1 MKDSINSL
9 KLGFHYLLPVLDER
23 GRAIIYNDI
32 SLLPL
37 ETDPG
42 GLMDSY
48 EVSVSLHK
56 KCLCILI
63 RNSTHNQFFTFPNQL
78 VSLITNL

>member
-1 MKDSINSL
+1 MKDSVNSL

-37 ETDPG
+37 ETDPV
-42 GLMDSY
+42 MDSY
-48 EVSVSLHK
+48 EVCVSLHK
-56 KCLCILI
+56 KCV
-63 RNSTHNQFFTFPNQL
+63 FAY
-78 VSLITNL
+78 

>member
-1 MKDSINSL
+1 MKDSVNSL

-48 EVSVSLHK
+48 EVCVPY
-56 KCLCILI
+56 LCI
-63 RNSTHNQFFTFPNQL
+63 RNVFAY
-78 VSLITNL
+78 